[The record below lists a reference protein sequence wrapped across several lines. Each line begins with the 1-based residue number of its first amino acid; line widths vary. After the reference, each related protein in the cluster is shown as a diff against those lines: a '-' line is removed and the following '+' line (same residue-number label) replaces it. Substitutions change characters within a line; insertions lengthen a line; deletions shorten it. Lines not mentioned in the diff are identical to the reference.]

1 MGAYSLEAWE
11 NWRKNFPGRVLKK
24 DDIDT
29 IDGQELEER
38 GPVEALGGRD
48 GEREKLGKGGN

>member
-1 MGAYSLEAWE
+1 MGAYSLKTLRKLEEKLSWE
-11 NWRKNFPGRVLKK
+11 GFEKNDV
-24 DDIDT
+24 DT

-48 GEREKLGKGGN
+48 GEREKLGKG